1 MRKKI
6 VFRRI
11 LSILAV
17 FIFQLTLYKFVNY
30 IGGLRSPDS
39 FVNLNI
45 IIDKWIPYLNWTW
58 IFYYSYYAYFVIV
71 AILIIIH
78 LQRKQFTRTIFTFMI
93 TIFLGASIELLVP
106 AHCPWPENMG
116 IVQEFMHHLTHTG
129 AYACF
134 PSMHV
139 VLVLLLSYVSLF
151 VIQSRF
157 LRIFSVLFATL
168 ITISTLTMKEHY
180 ILDVLSGI
188 LLAYLGAVGWR
199 GSFRLFL
206 KGARTYKE
214 GK

>member
-11 LSILAV
+11 LSILAIL
-17 FIFQLTLYKFVNY
+17 IFQLTLYNIVNY
-30 IGGLRSPDS
+30 IGGLHSPDS
-39 FVNLNI
+39 FFNLNI
-45 IIDKWIPYLNWTW
+45 IIDKWIPYLSWTW
-58 IFYYSYYAYFVIV
+58 IFYYSFYTYSAIV

-78 LQRKQFTRTIFTFMI
+78 LQQKQFTRIISTFII
-93 TIFLGASIELLVP
+93 TMFLGASIELLVP

-116 IVQEFMHHLTHTG
+116 TVQEFMHNLTHTG

-139 VLVLLLSYVSLF
+139 ALVLLLSYVSLF

-157 LRIFSVLFATL
+157 LRIFSVVFASL

-199 GSFRLFL
+199 GSFRLFF
-206 KGARTYKE
+206 KGARTYEE